1 MPPIK
6 KCDSQK
12 KFKNKKDL
20 VETTCQI
27 KWQVETH
34 ICIVKVKIYTM
45 IQKML
50 LHLVQQCSIP

>member
-34 ICIVKVKIYTM
+34 ICIVKVKIYT
-45 IQKML
+45 
-50 LHLVQQCSIP
+50 VQQCSIP